1 MKNIIKKISL
11 FLMCALCVISFACC
25 FSSDPTDG
33 SDLPNSES
41 DYVQESNESQGNNE
55 SQENNESQG
64 SDGGQE
70 SDSSDLS
77 GESQGDENELP
88 RVPYGA

>member
-33 SDLPNSES
+33 SDLSNSES
-41 DYVQESNESQGNNE
+41 DYVQESNG
-55 SQENNESQG
+55 SQE

-70 SDSSDLS
+70 SDSSDSS